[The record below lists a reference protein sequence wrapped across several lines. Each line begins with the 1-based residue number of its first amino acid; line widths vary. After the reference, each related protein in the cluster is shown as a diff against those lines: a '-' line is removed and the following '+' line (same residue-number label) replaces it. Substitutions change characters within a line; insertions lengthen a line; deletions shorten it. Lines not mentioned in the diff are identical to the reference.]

1 MFVTGN
7 PVSGGY
13 ALGRAFV
20 HIPFAPVI
28 DRTPLQLGAEE
39 AAVEAFFAAR
49 AIAVNELAAIQARM
63 QSGNPA
69 QAAIFEAHKE
79 IANDIGAEEEILFRI
94 REEHMPPSQAVEEAF
109 DMLTELLAGVEDPL
123 IRERVSDMR
132 DVKLRLL
139 RCIEGLPERDLSRLE
154 EPVIIVAH
162 DLFPSDTAALDKARV
177 LAIVTEVG
185 GSTCHTAIIARS
197 FEIPAVLGVPDAL
210 NAIRHGDLVA
220 VDAVKGVIHLEP
232 SPGEQAQHLALR
244 EDYLREAEETKR
256 YLQYNSKL
264 ADGTKIEVELNI
276 GSAEEQEL
284 KASAYTDGVGLFRTE
299 FLFMGRSTLPSEEEQ
314 FHAYQR
320 VLKRFGDRPVTIR
333 TLDVGGDKQP
343 ECIPIPAEANP
354 FMGNRAL
361 RLCFERPELLHTQLR
376 ACLRA
381 GVYGNL
387 WLMFPM
393 VGSMDDI
400 RRAKAA
406 VKNAQNELKTEGI
419 PYTKTLKIGIM
430 IEIPSI
436 ALLAHAVAQEVDF
449 ASIGTNDLTQYTLAV
464 DRMNSAVAA
473 YYQSYHPALF
483 HLIGSVAKS
492 FTAASKPL
500 AVCGELGGD
509 KLAAAVL
516 IGMGIHRLSMGKA
529 SVAPLKRMLS
539 GLTLNKAEEAYRH
552 TLSCSTADEV
562 ERYLKDE
569 IGTIGA

>member
-20 HIPFAPVI
+20 HVPFAPVI
-28 DRTPLQLGAEE
+28 DRAPLQPGTEE
-39 AAVEAFFAAR
+39 AAAEAFFAAR
-49 AIAVNELAAIQARM
+49 AAAIMELEAIHGRM
-63 QSGNPA
+63 LRENPA

-79 IANDIGAEEEILFRI
+79 IANDVGAEEEILFRI

-109 DMLTELLAGVEDPL
+109 DLLTELLAGVDDPL

-132 DVKLRLL
+132 DVKLRIL
-139 RCIEGLPERDLSRLE
+139 RCLQHLPERDLSRLE
-154 EPVIIVAH
+154 EPVIVVAH
-162 DLFPSDTAALDKARV
+162 DLFPSDTATLDQKRV

-197 FEIPAVLGVPDAL
+197 YEIPAVLGVPGAL
-210 NAIRHGDLVA
+210 AQIKHGGLIA
-220 VDAVKGVIHLEP
+220 VDAVKGVIRPDP
-232 SPGEQAQHLALR
+232 SAQEQAQFLALR
-244 EDYLREAEETKR
+244 EAHRRETEAIKR
-256 YLQYNSKL
+256 YLQYESRL
-264 ADGTKIEVELNI
+264 ADGTPVEVELNI
-276 GSAEEQEL
+276 GSAEEHEL
-284 KASAYTDGVGLFRTE
+284 KAAAYTDGVGLFRTE

-314 FHAYQR
+314 FQSYKR
-320 VLKRFGDRPVTIR
+320 VLERFGNRPVTIR

-361 RLCFERPELLHTQLR
+361 RLCFERPELMHTQLR

-381 GVYGNL
+381 GVFGNL

-406 VKNAQNELKTEGI
+406 LEKAREELEADGI
-419 PYTKTLKIGIM
+419 PYTKTVKIGIM

-436 ALLAHAVAQEVDF
+436 ALLSHVVAQEVDF

-464 DRMNSAVAA
+464 DRMNPAVAEF
-473 YYQSYHPALF
+473 YQSYHPALF
-483 HLIGSVAKS
+483 HLIGSVARN
-492 FTAASKPL
+492 FAAANKPL
-500 AVCGELGGD
+500 GVCGELGGD

-516 IGMGIHRLSMGKA
+516 IGMGIRRLSMGA
-529 SVAPLKRMLS
+529 AAVAPLKRMLS
-539 GLTLNKAEEAYRH
+539 GLTLTKAEEAYQEA
-552 TLSCSTADEV
+552 LKYSTASEV
-562 ERYLKDE
+562 ERYLKNE

>member
-1 MFVTGN
+1 MALRGN

-20 HIPFAPVI
+20 HVPFAPMI
-28 DRTPLQLGAEE
+28 DRNPLQPGRED
-39 AAVEAFFAAR
+39 AAAEAFFAAR
-49 AIAVNELAAIQARM
+49 AATVSELEAIYRRM
-63 QSGNPA
+63 RENNPA
-69 QAAIFEAHKE
+69 QAAIFEAHRE

-94 REEHMPPSQAVEEAF
+94 REEHMPPSQAVDEAF
-109 DMLTELLAGVEDPL
+109 DMLAELLSGVDDPL

-139 RCIEGLPERDLSRLE
+139 RCLQGMPERDLSRLE
-154 EPVIIVAH
+154 EPVILVAH
-162 DLFPSDTAALDKARV
+162 DLFPSDTATLDKERV

-197 FEIPAVLGVPDAL
+197 YEIPAVLGVPGAL
-210 NAIRHGDLVA
+210 AQVKHGDLVA
-220 VDAVKGVIHLEP
+220 VDAINGVIRIDP
-232 SPGEQAQHLALR
+232 SPEEQAQYLALR
-244 EDYLREAEETKR
+244 ENHRREAEETKQ
-256 YLQYNSKL
+256 YLQYESSL

-276 GSAEEQEL
+276 GSADEQEL
-284 KASAYTDGVGLFRTE
+284 KVSDYTDGVGLFRTE

-314 FHAYQR
+314 FQAYKR
-320 VLKRFGDRPVTIR
+320 VLERFGERPVTIR

-406 VKNAQNELKTEGI
+406 LEKAGEELEAEGI
-419 PYTKTLKIGIM
+419 PYTKTFKIGVM

-464 DRMNSAVAA
+464 DRMNPAVAEF
-473 YYQSYHPALF
+473 YQSYHPALF
-483 HLIGSVAKS
+483 QLIGSVAKS
-492 FTAASKPL
+492 FADAEKDL

-509 KLAAAVL
+509 RLAAAVL
-516 IGMGIHRLSMGKA
+516 IGMGIRKLSMGAA
-529 SVAPLKRMLS
+529 SIAPLKRMLS
-539 GLTLNKAEEAYRH
+539 GLTLQQAEEAYH
-552 TLSCSTADEV
+552 KVLTCSTAAEI
-562 ERYLKDE
+562 ERYLKNE